1 MFSMVRNNLKK
12 IGVFGL
18 AYCQGKDIV
27 FRFIIEYSSLR
38 DFGP

>member
-18 AYCQGKDIV
+18 ALVGKDIV
-27 FRFIIEYSSLR
+27 VFRTLDSL
-38 DFGP
+38 